1 MIYLTSLSPVKLA
14 VYGLKDQKKTNQRHV
29 VCVLRHQPSNHQAV
43 ATVYV
48 SLIIRNQVFFVFCF
62 FFLLLI
68 TAVMLEHYSVSARP
82 GGNLLLQ

>member
-48 SLIIRNQVFFVFCF
+48 SLIIPNQVFFSSF

>member
-1 MIYLTSLSPVKLA
+1 MIYLTSLSPLKLP
-14 VYGLKDQKKTNQRHV
+14 VYDLKDQKETNGRRG
-29 VCVLRHQPSNHQAV
+29 CNHRAV

-48 SLIIRNQVFFVFCF
+48 SLIIRNQIF

-68 TAVMLEHYSVSARP
+68 TVVMLEHYSVSVRP